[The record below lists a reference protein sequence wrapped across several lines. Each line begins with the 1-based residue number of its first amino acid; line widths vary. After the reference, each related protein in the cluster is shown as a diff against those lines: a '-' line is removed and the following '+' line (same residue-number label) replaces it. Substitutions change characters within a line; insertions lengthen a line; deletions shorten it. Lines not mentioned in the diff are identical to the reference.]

1 MTDVLLQQTPDGGD
15 IIVENG
21 RFSLTSGIETAVYL
35 SLFGGNE
42 DDSGA
47 EGDDPIQ
54 WWGNLTETDP
64 ARVYRSETQHLLRS
78 IPAITANLR
87 RIEAAVGRDLA
98 WMAVTVVS
106 GADIAVSMP
115 GLNRVQIDIDLA
127 LADGNR
133 VPVVLEDA
141 WGPSGD

>member
-98 WMAVTVVS
+98 WMAGTVVS

-115 GLNRVQIDIDLA
+115 GLNRVQIDIELA
-127 LADGNR
+127 LADGSR